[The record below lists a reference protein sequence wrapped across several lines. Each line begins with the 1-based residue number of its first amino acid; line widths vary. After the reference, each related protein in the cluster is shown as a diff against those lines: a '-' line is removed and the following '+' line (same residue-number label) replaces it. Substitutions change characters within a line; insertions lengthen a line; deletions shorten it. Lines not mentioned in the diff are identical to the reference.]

1 MQTVKSGYLKPARGT
16 TACEACDEICTWL
29 PIAKDLAATNG
40 HKLFVSWDNPSIHP
54 NTSEVAYVGLAAESF
69 LKLPARSPDL
79 HQLVEHANSSV
90 KRGIVRACHK
100 QGWDNLEPEM
110 IFDMI
115 PGVCASV
122 SAQSILDD
130 LSNLIDCYKVVSTDA
145 GQHVEGMPA
154 WVKGTGGGYP
164 PHPFC

>member
-40 HKLFVSWDNPSIHP
+40 H
-54 NTSEVAYVGLAAESF
+54 
-69 LKLPARSPDL
+69 KLPARSPDL